1 MSLTPE
7 LAASRL
13 AEIKMTQDL
22 LTKEADELKAF
33 LLDALDPDQEIEA
46 QNTGFVRVIYRK
58 GSTTK
63 REYAPAMLSLL
74 PENAYPYLLKASNT
88 AIERLVKDRI
98 ITKDVKALIDEKYC
112 VISNEPTLRVKY
124 ETVEDIQDE

>member
-1 MSLTPE
+1 
-7 LAASRL
+7 
-13 AEIKMTQDL
+13 
-22 LTKEADELKAF
+22 
-33 LLDALDPDQEIEA
+33 
-46 QNTGFVRVIYRK
+46 
-58 GSTTK
+58 
-63 REYAPAMLSLL
+63 MLSLL

-124 ETVEDIQDE
+124 ETVEDNSDD

>member
-1 MSLTPE
+1 MNRTPE

-63 REYAPAMLSLL
+63 REYAPRCCRFSQKT
-74 PENAYPYLLKASNT
+74 PIPTCSKPQTRPLKGW
-88 AIERLVKDRI
+88 
-98 ITKDVKALIDEKYC
+98 
-112 VISNEPTLRVKY
+112 
-124 ETVEDIQDE
+124 